1 MRPRTFILGILVAL
15 LIGVAVVLIVA
26 NQGGGLGNLLGGGG
40 NSVSDN
46 VSNGDDG
53 IADGDGDGDNIAQ
66 IPPTPTA
73 EPQFQ
78 NVVVSRLRIPVGTMI
93 TSEFL
98 RVEERP
104 ITNIALLG
112 GYTFTDT
119 TQLNGRIARV
129 EIARGQ
135 ELLNP
140 MVTNDPADVGALGSD
155 LGLHIPPGQVAIAV
169 PIDEVSGVALAMR
182 PGDLIDMLVTIRTVE
197 IDPEFRTTLPNDI
210 SIINQQALIEG
221 REFLFPTVTQGR
233 LEFIS
238 ELNQIALIIP
248 KTQDT
253 DAIDDGNPE
262 TDATF
267 FTIPKRSTQLFIQQS
282 EVLYVGRF
290 QDPRD
295 LDRQQQ
301 DAQEA
306 AANSAGSEN
315 PLPTPTPIPSRLE
328 ETPNVII
335 VSMSLQDALAYKWA
349 REQSVDIDLAL
360 RSPTDNTVF
369 VTTSVSLP
377 QIIDQG
383 ALAIP
388 EPVNFDLILPDNTE

>member
-15 LIGVAVVLIVA
+15 LLGVAIILVVA
-26 NQGGGLGNLLGGGG
+26 NQRGGIQNLLGGGG
-40 NSVSDN
+40 NAVTDVST
-46 VSNGDDG
+46 NGDDG
-53 IADGDGDGDNIAQ
+53 IPDGDGTGDGIAQ

-98 RVEERP
+98 TIEERP

-135 ELLNP
+135 EILNP
-140 MVTNDPADVGALGSD
+140 MITNDPADVGALGSD
-155 LGLHIPPGQVAIAV
+155 LGLHVPPGQVAVAF
-169 PIDEVSGVALAMR
+169 PIDELSGVGLGMR
-182 PGDLIDMLVTIRTVE
+182 PGDLVDMLVTVQIVE
-197 IDPEFRTTLPNDI
+197 IDPEFRTVLPNDI
-210 SIINQQALIEG
+210 AIVNQTALLAGEA
-221 REFLFPTVTQGR
+221 FLFETFAQGR

-238 ELNQIALIIP
+238 ELNQIAVIIP
-248 KTQDT
+248 KGSGGGQLESDF
-253 DAIDDGNPE
+253 DP
-262 TDATF
+262 
-267 FTIPKRSTQLFIQQS
+267 IPKRSTQLFIQQS
-282 EVLYVGRF
+282 EVLYVGRY
-290 QDPRD
+290 QDPRE

-301 DAQEA
+301 DAQDA
-306 AANSAGSEN
+306 ADASVGTDN

-328 ETPNVII
+328 DTPNIVIL
-335 VSMSLQDALAYKWA
+335 SMSLQDALALKWA
-349 REQSVDIDLAL
+349 REKDVDIDLVL

-388 EPVNFDLILPDNTE
+388 DPIDFELAIPNVDFTENSSE